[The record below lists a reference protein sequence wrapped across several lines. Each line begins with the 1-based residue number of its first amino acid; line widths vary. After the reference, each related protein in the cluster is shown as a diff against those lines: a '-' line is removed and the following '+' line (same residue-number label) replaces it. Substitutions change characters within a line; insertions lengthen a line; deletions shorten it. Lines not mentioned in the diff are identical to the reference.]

1 MDDHLLEKLTDEV
14 KHYENKDFLKA
25 AMAVC
30 ALTAVADNEV
40 TLSEHHRIGY
50 ALAMVPALRALDAE
64 KAIDI
69 LYEYI
74 YALRTNGE
82 EATQILHAKVKRMAG
97 DHKRARTLMRVCY
110 MVMTADGKIEEAERA
125 EFNQLCALLDLE
137 PGQVWKELAS

>member
-1 MDDHLLEKLTDEV
+1 MDDRLLDKLTGEV
-14 KHYENKDFLKA
+14 ERYENKDFLKA

-50 ALAMVPALRALDAE
+50 ALAMVPALRALDAD

-82 EATQILHAKVKRMAG
+82 EATRILHGKVERMAG

-110 MVMTADGKIEEAERA
+110 MVMTADGKIEAAERE
-125 EFNQLCALLDLE
+125 EFTQLCKLLDLE
-137 PGQVWKELAS
+137 PGQVWKELAT